1 MKFFNLQKII
11 LAPVLMFC
19 LILVSCTNSVAPMY
33 QGPDIKILGQEYY
46 QELEDEFERYS
57 YQLDSLDEGVPP
69 IILKSLPG
77 DISTI
82 SSSKQ
87 KKSFFFKALLPMIL
101 LANDEIRYEREQLIK
116 IKNVLKKEHHLTSV
130 QTNMLST
137 LAERYKIKEDLSNPK
152 KMIRQLMPRVDI
164 IPADLALAQA
174 ANESAWGTSRF
185 SRVANNLF
193 GEWTFIK
200 GQGIVPE
207 DRPEGETYE
216 VQKFSTVYDSVRS
229 YLNNLNTHKAYRS
242 LRKLRSESRLEGKAP
257 EGLVLAEG
265 LLKYSIRGEDYIR
278 ELQAMIKKNRL
289 DRFASAKLRSKS

>member
-1 MKFFNLQKII
+1 
-11 LAPVLMFC
+11 
-19 LILVSCTNSVAPMY
+19 
-33 QGPDIKILGQEYY
+33 
-46 QELEDEFERYS
+46 
-57 YQLDSLDEGVPP
+57 
-69 IILKSLPG
+69 
-77 DISTI
+77 
-82 SSSKQ
+82 
-87 KKSFFFKALLPMIL
+87 
-101 LANDEIRYEREQLIK
+101 
-116 IKNVLKKEHHLTSV
+116 
-130 QTNMLST
+130 MLST